1 MVYLLEYIIENFL
14 LPGQV
19 ESWNLIINLNNIGL
33 FGLPLGKLQDM
44 INCLYKNYRGRLNK
58 LYLVNSPSS
67 MSYVWG
73 AMKGVIDE
81 RTIDKISFS
90 SGSHP
95 ENIFSHVNPLQIEQK
110 FGGKSENLTNFWYIP
125 IPIPSTPSPINI
137 GLLLYLLRQYI

>member
-33 FGLPLGKLQDM
+33 FDLPLGKLKDM
-44 INCLYKNYRGRLNK
+44 INCLYKNYWGRLNK

-95 ENIFSHVNPLQIEQK
+95 ENILTHVNPLQIEQK
-110 FGGKSENLTNFWYIP
+110 FGGKSENLTKFWYIT
-125 IPIPSTPSPINI
+125 IPIPPTPSLIYK